1 MSEKFDDELDFDD
14 DFGDFDMDPFSEPPM
29 PKGRSPITHSLL
41 KTGKKFTESFT
52 DDKID
57 TARKF
62 ADASIPS
69 EISGETYDIKRIL
82 SGAQE
87 GYRTAIDEVRK
98 EAKPFFNAMDNVIPK
113 GGKLETIVNFA
124 REKMGLNDTSANYE
138 QIAEDS
144 ANKAAAAVGELLGQQ
159 RTKEEYHNLVRDNIR
174 TKRELSGLEIA
185 ATTASNLEFINRFNQ
200 EVVSKYQRK
209 SLELQYRH
217 LYTADEQLAVTKT
230 AFEGFKNQ
238 LESIVI
244 NSALPELTKM
254 HNSEFIK
261 AKLYDKLTD
270 GLFSKEGTVG
280 ALRNKFMQEIKGIG
294 TAVAGGMEAATSGLE
309 QYDNV
314 KELSKMAGGT
324 EGIVAS
330 ILADGLIN
338 VIGRKTGDIIGK
350 TKPGKKM
357 VDYIR
362 NVMLDPSEQ
371 FRKDAEGKEEGFMKS
386 FFNMASNF
394 TKVGD
399 GERTYSLSNGDG
411 RDTAVFDNN
420 TQTSITKI
428 IPGLLTKILASVDSI
443 RTGTTA
449 EELRYD
455 RDTGTFETITE
466 TRNKIKS
473 SIEKDLDTSGVKR
486 NLKYAL
492 DDIEKF
498 MPIKFTKEE
507 KADFKEGIL
516 NYVYSGKSLHP
527 DTLEE
532 NGFYRGFSKKT
543 GLKLKVAI
551 GKFIRADK
559 TGKNK
564 RYLKDYLERLKT
576 SAPDPMATLRKYNDS
591 GSMDLLKETGL
602 VKYNEDSKS
611 YTLNNEEYK
620 KTLGKAVRIDD
631 VTEEET
637 KGRKFNSF
645 IVENLYKM
653 SKEKYE
659 ERQKRKEQEDKDNP
673 EGKKKSNW
681 NKFWSTIGEKSING
695 IDGIYDHGIDG
706 IRDDISNTI
715 TKTKDIYNNVNSM
728 EDLKKVLNDLELV
741 KSGRNRYNYLKEVKD
756 VLAKTIRESDN
767 PKEFFEDFKK
777 TDSYKKLA
785 STLKEELE
793 TLYGKAD
800 VVKDAIVEDIT
811 NTNAYKTSKETVN
824 SLKGFADKTY
834 LIFRPTVS
842 EFLNKAA
849 GKIYNILDDD
859 KLSEDNKVRIIDTTL
874 KNVRLVYNKLDNIL
888 VEPEL
893 EAKKRKEIEKLSKDM
908 KSLYSKLEK
917 FKVSGKSKLSPLIKL
932 SIAFT
937 VESSKYIGDDKVK
950 AILRKTETTIKE
962 NLTNIGNT
970 LNNAFSRSN
979 ENNVGNKVE
988 GFIATAK
995 EKVENVKE
1003 SIGIQPKLYG
1013 PIEAPKANETKVN
1026 PIITNNGLASGIFKK
1041 RKSPEEIFNEI
1052 SGMYSGNK
1060 PLLPD
1065 NTIVNDN
1072 STKFNEKLLKK
1083 INFNTDYYPKQLTE
1097 DFKDLLRTLKVNDG
1111 TLSKLA
1117 AFKIVAIANGLPPS
1131 LGMYYVGKC
1140 PDPKFNG
1147 SLVINADVINK
1158 DYPNIKYEIN
1168 SLIAHEYK
1176 HHMQT
1181 VSGKLSI
1188 GDNPDHYANTI
1199 TWKNKLFKA
1208 AEYVFPF
1215 GKYLSSGWEKEAY
1228 TEGYNAVYDQLVSED
1243 KIDGSKTN
1251 KTSWVAKM
1259 YGKAFKLLKGVTKQS
1274 VPFIKKDFESKGL
1287 EWLYDSNGNLIDKTT
1302 KNSIN
1307 NNITSIASAASN
1319 TNLNAGNINVKQ
1331 NPAMVDSGNIGGAEF
1346 TTILRK
1352 KPKNKKVATKSTA
1365 RVYKNKIINKD
1376 IGISNLESKIDNN
1389 EPISIVKEK
1398 PKTIFDNV
1406 KEKTTGIFSNVK
1418 KMFNADREEILDKVS
1433 EKALDKLY
1441 KDIDEATTVDMKK
1454 LVVKEFI
1461 NRMYKLL
1468 NIVDKLS
1475 SNSEK
1480 NANLKSKV
1488 STLRAKLKELENTDM
1503 EDITK
1508 VSEKVETIKE
1518 EIHIL
1523 ADKVVPEEDV
1533 LVKKAEEFNKKTVKD
1548 DNMTFLEILNSD
1560 DPVGELKAKVNKK
1573 IKSIL
1578 KSGLVGTYNFGKKFV
1593 KADLERGKKLRGY
1606 LKEKIGEKY
1615 RNWKQGEHG
1624 LLRRGLNKGFNLT
1637 GTLLSKMGGAA
1648 SSDMDNG
1655 KSMRSFFM
1663 DMFKKKHKESKVSE
1677 IDDTANIVKKPKR
1690 AKVKS
1695 KFKDEKVSET
1705 SIIKKPK
1712 EEKNI
1717 HDRDGDGQTDGS
1729 WMSILKKR
1737 TSGLTNKDNFTA
1749 KNIAE
1754 KAKTPMG
1761 ISGIIAMG
1769 MIALSAMGVSMKD
1782 VAAFTKGA
1790 WDVLKGVGTV
1800 LGGIWD
1806 TLKTVG
1812 GWIKDSFGWIKKKL
1826 SFGSDDTEELKNEVN
1841 KDKETLAKL
1850 EASGKTDSKEYRDL
1864 KSKIDK
1870 NEKTITEE
1878 ANGSSSASTLGTM
1891 AGLGVAGYV
1900 GKKVYNVGKA
1910 GYNLVK
1916 GGVNAVKGVSS
1927 AVGLTKNVAS
1937 KVDAK
1942 DLTKKAVSNGKVM
1955 EILKTFKGYITK
1967 KFKGVAGKKI
1977 LTNLTKKIAARLVPI
1992 AGLAVMAY
2000 DVGKITYDVMVN
2012 GTELK
2017 SAISKQVLGF
2027 DLFSDSDVPKDE
2039 DGNEIK
2045 PDDNLDITNTTSIV
2059 KPKDDKLDKRVEQVD
2074 KNIQTAN
2081 GVGSNNIIKP
2091 NENFTIDKK
2100 VEESK
2105 PTTSI
2110 GGKISSFFSGLKDKA
2125 VSIKDNVMNKVSV
2138 GWEKVKGFVS
2148 KGIGSV
2154 AAYFESGK
2162 AGAGTI
2168 SSGRGDRGGVSYGTH
2183 QLASKTG
2190 TLQEYIKN
2198 SKYRDE
2204 FAGLTPATPAFDA
2217 KWRDI
2222 YARDPEG
2229 FAQDQEA
2236 FIAKSHYLPQVNNL
2250 SGIGLDLN
2258 KRSDALKSAAFS
2270 VGVQFG
2276 PGSKL
2281 INKAIDAKGLDPRA
2295 ATDEEIIKGIY
2306 GFKKDYNDSL
2316 FKSSSSNVRA
2326 GTLSRAFKEEAMV
2339 LDLLSKEGYK
2349 DPVASVQDK
2358 VGTEASNNV
2367 TYTPEAP
2374 TATVDTNTVKTDTN
2388 VSSTVASTTPT
2399 TTTDNISTPVASNI
2413 AANISTDIKPTNT
2426 QPTTVS
2432 TVDNSAVAAISETN
2446 KGLSTIST
2454 TLSASLEVQKQM
2466 LEAIKNLNSSLG
2478 DRTLNLTKEEK
2489 IETPTTTETK
2499 IDNGLVQSV
2508 GSPNISLARKKYA

>member
-144 ANKAAAAVGELLGQQ
+144 ANKAATAVGELLGQQ

-254 HNSEFIK
+254 HNSEFVK
-261 AKLYDKLTD
+261 AKMYDKLTD

-280 ALRNKFMQEIKGIG
+280 ALRNKFMNEIRGIG

-309 QYDNV
+309 QYDSF
-314 KELSKMAGGT
+314 KELSKLAGGT

-338 VIGRKTGDIIGK
+338 VVGRKTGDIIGK

-371 FRKDAEGKEEGFMKS
+371 FRKDAEGKEDGFMKS

-399 GERTYSLSNGDG
+399 GERTYSLANGDG
-411 RDTAVFDNN
+411 RDTAIFNN
-420 TQTSITKI
+420 DTQTSITKT
-428 IPGLLTKILASVDSI
+428 IPGYLAKILASVDGI
-443 RTGTTA
+443 RTGKDT
-449 EELRYD
+449 EELRFD
-455 RDTGTFETITE
+455 RDTGMFEGVSE

-486 NLKYAL
+486 NLKYAVEDL
-492 DDIEKF
+492 DKLMKGNF
-498 MPIKFTKEE
+498 KFTKEE
-507 KADFKEGIL
+507 KADFKEGML

-543 GLKLKVAI
+543 GLKLKIAI

-559 TGKNK
+559 TGRNK
-564 RYLKDYLERLKT
+564 RNLKDYFEAIKM

-591 GSMDLLKETGL
+591 GNMDLLKETGL
-602 VKYNEDSKS
+602 LNYNDSSKS
-611 YTLNNEEYK
+611 YALDKEEYTK
-620 KTLGKAVRIDD
+620 VSGKAVRIDD
-631 VTEEET
+631 TTEEEK
-637 KGRKFNSF
+637 KGKKFDSF
-645 IVENLYKM
+645 IVENLYNM
-653 SKEKYE
+653 SKAKYE

-681 NKFWSTIGEKSING
+681 NKFWSTVGEKSING
-695 IDGIYDHGIDG
+695 IDGIYDHGIEGFKEDFNN
-706 IRDDISNTI
+706 II
-715 TKTKDIYNNVNSM
+715 TKTKDIYDNVNSM
-728 EDLKKVLNDLELV
+728 EDLKKALNDLEV
-741 KSGRNRYNYLKEVKD
+741 IKYSKDKADGLKKITEDLKRV
-756 VLAKTIRESDN
+756 IRESDN

-777 TDSYKKLA
+777 TDSYKVLA
-785 STLKEELE
+785 RDLKKELE
-793 TLYGKAD
+793 TLYGKAN
-800 VVKDAIVEDIT
+800 VVKDAIVEDIR
-811 NTNAYKTSKETVN
+811 NTNAYKTSKETVK
-824 SLKGFADKTY
+824 SLKGFADRAY
-834 LIFRPTVS
+834 LIFRPSVS

-849 GKIYNILDDD
+849 GKIYNMLDDD

-917 FKVSGKSKLSPLIKL
+917 FKVGGKSNLSPLIKL

-950 AILRKTETTIKE
+950 AILRKAETTIKE

-979 ENNVGNKVE
+979 ENNVGNEVE

-995 EKVENVKE
+995 EKVENIKE
-1003 SIGIQPKLYG
+1003 AIGIQPKLYG
-1013 PIEAPKANETKVN
+1013 PKEPPKGNNVN
-1026 PIITNNGLASGIFKK
+1026 PIITNNGLAGMVSNK
-1041 RKSPEEIFNEI
+1041 RKSPEELLNEI
-1052 SGMYSGNK
+1052 SGMYNGNNV
-1060 PLLPD
+1060 LMPD
-1065 NTIVNDN
+1065 ATLMNNN
-1072 STKFNEKLLKK
+1072 STPFNEKLLKK
-1083 INFNTDYYPKQLTE
+1083 INFNTAYYPKQLTE
-1097 DFKDLLRTLKVNDG
+1097 DFKDLLRSLNVNDG
-1111 TLSKLA
+1111 TLSKLI
-1117 AFKIVAIANGLPPS
+1117 AFKNVALANGLPPS

-1140 PDPKFNG
+1140 PDPNFNNT
-1147 SLVINADVINK
+1147 LVINADVINK
-1158 DYPNIKYEIN
+1158 DYPNIRYEIN
-1168 SLIAHEYK
+1168 NLIAHEYK
-1176 HHMQT
+1176 HHVQT
-1181 VSGKLSI
+1181 ISGKLSV
-1188 GDNPDHYANTI
+1188 GDNPDHYSNTI
-1199 TWKNKLFKA
+1199 TWKNKLYRA

-1215 GKYLSSGWEKEAY
+1215 NKYLSSGWEKEAY
-1228 TEGYNAVYDQLVSED
+1228 TEGYSAIYDQLVSEG
-1243 KIDGSKTN
+1243 KIDSKTN
-1251 KTSWVAKM
+1251 KTSWVAKI
-1259 YGKAFKLLKGVTKQS
+1259 YGKTFKLLKNSAKQS
-1274 VPFIKKDFESKGL
+1274 IPFMKKDFKNRGL

-1302 KNSIN
+1302 KNSVN
-1307 NNITSIASAASN
+1307 NNLSMLASAT
-1319 TNLNAGNINVKQ
+1319 TNNALNAENIGT
-1331 NPAMVDSGNIGGAEF
+1331 NPAMVDGGQ
-1346 TTILRK
+1346 TINHSMFGL
-1352 KPKNKKVATKSTA
+1352 
-1365 RVYKNKIINKD
+1365 
-1376 IGISNLESKIDNN
+1376 L
-1389 EPISIVKEK
+1389 KEK
-1398 PKTIFDNV
+1398 TKTMFNNV
-1406 KEKTTGIFSNVK
+1406 NEKTTGIFGNVK
-1418 KMFNADREEILDKVS
+1418 KMLNTNREEIFDKIS
-1433 EKALDKLY
+1433 EKSFDKLY
-1441 KDIDEATTVDMKK
+1441 KDMNNATTTDMKK
-1454 LVVKEFI
+1454 LLVKEFI
-1461 NRMYKLL
+1461 NSMQKHL

-1475 SNSEK
+1475 SNNEK
-1480 NANLKSKV
+1480 NAGLKSKI
-1488 STLRAKLKELENTDM
+1488 STLRSKLKELRNMDI
-1503 EDITK
+1503 EDIDK
-1508 VSEKVETIKE
+1508 VSEKIETIKE
-1518 EIHIL
+1518 EMHIL

-1560 DPVGELKAKVNKK
+1560 DPVGALKAKVNKK
-1573 IKSIL
+1573 IKSII

-1606 LKEKIGEKY
+1606 LKEKISEKY
-1615 RNWKQGEHG
+1615 RNWKQGDNGEHG
-1624 LLRRGLNKGFNLT
+1624 LIRRGLNKGFNLT

-1663 DMFKKKHKESKVSE
+1663 DMFKKKPK
-1677 IDDTANIVKKPKR
+1677 DD
-1690 AKVKS
+1690 
-1695 KFKDEKVSET
+1695 
-1705 SIIKKPK
+1705 
-1712 EEKNI
+1712 KNI
-1717 HDRDGDGQTDGS
+1717 NDKDGDGQTDGS

-1761 ISGIIAMG
+1761 ISGIITMG

-1826 SFGSDDTEELKNEVN
+1826 SFGSDDSEDLKNEVN
-1841 KDKETLAKL
+1841 NDKETLAKL
-1850 EASGKTDSKEYRDL
+1850 EASGKTDTKEYKDL

-1870 NEKTITEE
+1870 NEKTISESE
-1878 ANGSSSASTLGTM
+1878 QGSSSSTLGTM
-1891 AGLGVAGYV
+1891 AGLGIAGYA
-1900 GKKVYNVGKA
+1900 GKKVYNIGKA
-1910 GYNLVK
+1910 GY
-1916 GGVNAVKGVSS
+1916 NAVKGVSS
-1927 AVGLTKNVAS
+1927 AIGLTKNVAS

-1955 EILKTFKGYITK
+1955 ELLKTFKGYITK

-1992 AGLAVMAY
+1992 AGLAVLAY
-2000 DVGKITYDVMVN
+2000 DIGKITYDVMVN

-2027 DLFSDSDVPKDE
+2027 DLFNDNDIPKDE

-2045 PDDNLDITNTTSIV
+2045 PDDNLDITNTASIV
-2059 KPKDDKLDKRVEQVD
+2059 KTKDVNLDKRIEQTD

-2081 GVGSNNIIKP
+2081 GVGSNNIVKP
-2091 NENFTIDKK
+2091 NENFAIDKK
-2100 VEESK
+2100 AEEK
-2105 PTTSI
+2105 TSVDSGI
-2110 GGKISSFFSGLKDKA
+2110 KGFFSNMKDK
-2125 VSIKDNVMNKVSV
+2125 VSSIKDNVMNKVSI
-2138 GWEKVKGFVS
+2138 GWDKVKGFVS
-2148 KGIGSV
+2148 KGIGSI
-2154 AAYFESGK
+2154 AAFFESGK

-2183 QLASKTG
+2183 QLSSKTG
-2190 TLQEYIKN
+2190 TLQEYIKG

-2204 FAGLTPATPAFDA
+2204 FAGLTPATPAFDS
-2217 KWRDI
+2217 KWKEI
-2222 YARDPEG
+2222 FARDPEG

-2281 INKAIDAKGLDPRA
+2281 INRALETNNLDPRK
-2295 ATDEEIIKGIY
+2295 ATDEEVIKGIY
-2306 GFKKDYNDSL
+2306 SYKKNYNDNL
-2316 FKSSSSNVRA
+2316 FKSSSADVRA
-2326 GTLSRAFKEEAMV
+2326 GTLSRAFKEED
-2339 LDLLSKEGYK
+2339 LILNLLSKEGYK
-2349 DPVASVQDK
+2349 DPVSSVQDK
-2358 VGTEASNNV
+2358 VGTDASNNV
-2367 TYTPEAP
+2367 TYTPEAS
-2374 TATVDTNTVKTDTN
+2374 TDAVDTNTIKTDTN
-2388 VSSTVASTTPT
+2388 VSSTVATTAPT
-2399 TTTDNISTPVASNI
+2399 GIVDGTSSPVANNI
-2413 AANISTDIKPTNT
+2413 ATNLSTDIKPNITA
-2426 QPTTVS
+2426 PTSVS
-2432 TVDNSAVAAISETN
+2432 TVDNSAIAAISETN
-2446 KGLSTIST
+2446 KGLSTISN
-2454 TLSASLEVQKQM
+2454 TLSASLEIQKQM
-2466 LEAIKNLNSSLG
+2466 LDAIKNLSGSLG
-2478 DRTLNLTKEEK
+2478 DKSLNLTKEEK
-2489 IETPTTTETK
+2489 IDVPTQTNVTP
-2499 IDNGLVQSV
+2499 DNGITQIL